1 MAAHIER
8 RRGVGPNAW
17 HVARTM
23 AQGLALGALG
33 LAYMLLIVAGV
44 AVLDDVFNGPSMA
57 GVVTTYVRG

>member
-8 RRGVGPNAW
+8 RRGVGPDAW
-17 HVARTM
+17 HVARAM

-33 LAYMLLIVAGV
+33 LAYLLLIVSGV
-44 AVLDDVFNGPSMA
+44 AVLDDVLNGPALS